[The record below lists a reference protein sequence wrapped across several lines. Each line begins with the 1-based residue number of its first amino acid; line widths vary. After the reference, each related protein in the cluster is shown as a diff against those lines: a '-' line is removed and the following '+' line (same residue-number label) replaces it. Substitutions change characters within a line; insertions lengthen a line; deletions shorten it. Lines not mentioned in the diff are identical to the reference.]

1 MRSFGSNFS
10 CLAVV
15 MILCLAT
22 SGCGG
27 GSSGSGGGGSNTSIT
42 AVSVSCSPSS
52 IQVNQASKCSS
63 TVTGTGSFSSSVTW
77 SVNQGT
83 IDQSGNY
90 TAPANVTTATVT
102 ATSTQDSTKSGTAS
116 VTVTP
121 ATPATIG
128 LSSLAFAPSS
138 VVSGNGSTGTV
149 VAVGPAPTGG
159 VVISL
164 SSGNS
169 AVVSVPSS
177 VTIPAG
183 STSATFSVSSGSV
196 ATATGVSITASSATV
211 VSSVV
216 TVDPAATVNWS
227 GGPSPSFPI
236 TGQCFA
242 GDFNGDG
249 KTDLACYLGNGAS
262 GPNAG
267 VWSVALSTGSG
278 WQLESWSGGQGP
290 ALPVTGQCVTGDF
303 NGDGKTDIACFTGFA
318 GEVWSV
324 SLSTGSGWETQS
336 WSGGPLLAAE
346 WNVVPIPG
354 QCFAADFNG
363 DGKTDLACSDGV
375 DDVWSVAL
383 STGSGWNTA
392 PWSGGPTVPL
402 PMTQQCLD
410 GDLNGDG
417 KADLFC
423 WTGEGGGW
431 GVALSTGSGFQ
442 SSIWSGGP
450 APLDEWNVIPVGG
463 QCFTGD
469 FNGDGKT
476 DVTCP
481 ATVTSCGDPYGCT
494 NGDWSMSLST
504 GSGWNGESW
513 TTGGPGVAMPVSD
526 QCVIGDFNGDGKT
539 DIACWSGFAGGVWGV
554 SLSTGSSW
562 NGSIWNGGPEPI
574 QEWNVIPV
582 GGQCF
587 TGDFNGGG
595 KTDVACY
602 SGGGVW
608 QVALSTGSGW

>member
-1 MRSFGSNFS
+1 MRWLGSNFS

-15 MILCLAT
+15 IILFFA

-27 GSSGSGGGGSNTSIT
+27 ENGGGGGNPTPTITS
-42 AVSVSCSPSS
+42 VSISCSPSS

-63 TVTGTGSFSSSVTW
+63 AVTGTGSFSSSVTW

-149 VAVGPAPTGG
+149 VAVGPVPTGG

-169 AVVSVPSS
+169 AIVSVPSS

-183 STSATFSVSSGSV
+183 STSATFAVSSGSV
-196 ATATGVSITASSATV
+196 ATATGVTITASSATV
-211 VSSVV
+211 VSSVL

-336 WSGGPLLAAE
+336 WNGGPLLAAE

-383 STGSGWNTA
+383 STGSGWNTGS
-392 PWSGGPTVPL
+392 WSGGPTVPL

-423 WTGEGGGW
+423 WTGESGGW
-431 GVALSTGSGFQ
+431 GVAISTGSGFQ
-442 SSIWSGGP
+442 GSVWGGGPIPVDEWNVVPVPSQCFAADLTGDKMTDIGCSNGVNGNWNIGLSTGSGWNTAVWSGGP
-450 APLDEWNVIPVGG
+450 TVPLPMTQQCLDGDLNGDGKADLFCWTGESGGWGVAISTGSGFQGSIWGGGPIPVDEWNVVPVPG

-469 FNGDGKT
+469 FNGDG
-476 DVTCP
+476 
-481 ATVTSCGDPYGCT
+481 
-494 NGDWSMSLST
+494 L
-504 GSGWNGESW
+504 
-513 TTGGPGVAMPVSD
+513 
-526 QCVIGDFNGDGKT
+526 
-539 DIACWSGFAGGVWGV
+539 
-554 SLSTGSSW
+554 
-562 NGSIWNGGPEPI
+562 
-574 QEWNVIPV
+574 
-582 GGQCF
+582 
-587 TGDFNGGG
+587 
-595 KTDVACY
+595 TDVACY
-602 SGGGVW
+602 SGSGGNWNVS
-608 QVALSTGSGW
+608 LSSGSGW